1 MLTLKPRLHLLPAV
15 ALLLSCLAAANAEAR
30 GGSHGSGMRS
40 LGHPAGASVMGPMPG
55 RSAALPDA
63 PASST
68 GRTNAQVNTPA
79 AAAAVPG
86 VTVPTPAASAALPSA
101 PASASGRANPTAANT
116 SAAASAATAA
126 GPATSAP
133 TTTPVT
139 GPAASAAPE
148 PALPALSP
156 MSDPLPTQF
165 ATGGGSSPNLA
176 LSPAT
181 SPSSPSQS
189 APSSP
194 GGGGKSLKDCMG
206 FWDAATHMTKPEW
219 RAACKRSMAEF
230 PDVKW

>member
-1 MLTLKPRLHLLPAV
+1 MLTLKPRLQLLPAV
-15 ALLLSCLAAANAEAR
+15 ALLLWCLAAANAEAR
-30 GGSHGSGMRS
+30 GGSHGAAMRS
-40 LGHPAGASVMGPMPG
+40 LGQPAGASVTAPMPG
-55 RSAALPDA
+55 QSALSVA
-63 PASST
+63 PTGGT
-68 GRTNAQVNTPA
+68 GRANALVNTPA
-79 AAAAVPG
+79 AAAA
-86 VTVPTPAASAALPSA
+86 ALPSA
-101 PASASGRANPTAANT
+101 PASGSGRANPTANT
-116 SAAASAATAA
+116 SAAASAAAA
-126 GPATSAP
+126 TTSAP
-133 TTTPVT
+133 ITTPVT
-139 GPAASAAPE
+139 GPAAPATPE
-148 PALPALSP
+148 PALPALAP

-181 SPSSPSQS
+181 SPSSPSES

>member
-1 MLTLKPRLHLLPAV
+1 MLTLKPPLYLLPAV

-40 LGHPAGASVMGPMPG
+40 LGHPAGASATPMPG
-55 RSAALPDA
+55 RSEAGA
-63 PASST
+63 PVSGT
-68 GRTNAQVNTPA
+68 GRANALVNPA
-79 AAAAVPG
+79 AAAAVPAPS
-86 VTVPTPAASAALPSA
+86 VTAPTPAASAALPSA
-101 PASASGRANPTAANT
+101 SASGSTNPTANAAAAAT
-116 SAAASAATAA
+116 AAVPAASAATTAPVA
-126 GPATSAP
+126 GPAAP
-133 TTTPVT
+133 AT
-139 GPAASAAPE
+139 PE
-148 PALPALSP
+148 PALPALAP

-181 SPSSPSQS
+181 SPSSPSES

>member
-1 MLTLKPRLHLLPAV
+1 MLTLKPALYLLPAV
-15 ALLLSCLAAANAEAR
+15 ALLLLCLAAANAEAR

-40 LGHPAGASVMGPMPG
+40 LGHPAGASATPMPG
-55 RSAALPDA
+55 RSEAGA
-63 PASST
+63 PVSGT
-68 GRTNAQVNTPA
+68 GRANALVNPA
-79 AAAAVPG
+79 AAAAV
-86 VTVPTPAASAALPSA
+86 TAPTPAASAALPSA
-101 PASASGRANPTAANT
+101 SASGSTNPTADAAAT
-116 SAAASAATAA
+116 AAAAVPAASAATTAPVA
-126 GPATSAP
+126 GPASPAP
-133 TTTPVT
+133 
-139 GPAASAAPE
+139 AE
-148 PALPALSP
+148 PALPALAP

-181 SPSSPSQS
+181 SASSPSES
-189 APSSP
+189 TPSSP

>member
-1 MLTLKPRLHLLPAV
+1 MLTLKPRLQLLSAV
-15 ALLLSCLAAANAEAR
+15 ALLLPCLAAANAEAR
-30 GGSHGSGMRS
+30 GGSHGSAMRS
-40 LGHPAGASVMGPMPG
+40 LGHPAGASVTAPMPG
-55 RSAALPDA
+55 QSALPGG
-63 PASST
+63 PADGT
-68 GRTNAQVNTPA
+68 GRADALVNPPA
-79 AAAAVPG
+79 AAA
-86 VTVPTPAASAALPSA
+86 AALPSA
-101 PASASGRANPTAANT
+101 PASGSGRASPTANS
-116 SAAASAATAA
+116 SAAASVAAPT
-126 GPATSAP
+126 TSAP

-139 GPAASAAPE
+139 GPAAPATPE
-148 PALPALSP
+148 PALPALAP

-181 SPSSPSQS
+181 SPSSPSET